1 MKSKSGKTEE
11 QHFYEELSWK
21 SDSQILEIIQN
32 PQNFN
37 NDSVKAAA
45 RIAAER
51 KLISS
56 EKETDMLL
64 DLEFSDN
71 IDENNNADTDEIVEL
86 SSLQIAEGLNRFWSS
101 LIIFVLANTLC
112 LVLGVNL
119 GNEWISSAMMVVVGV
134 FLVAFNVNFIKT
146 GTVSERKFSD
156 FAIWLAG
163 VYLSDEISGL
173 RSQKKVQGLI
183 WALLLIPFIA
193 IDQTVNRNTELVFI
207 GEGYVEDFYNYNIN
221 NNISENENV
230 NEVYLRSDTD
240 VYIDS
245 IKQQFYDKGKKWQN
259 QDKYAEA
266 ISCYNEV
273 LLLNLNVSDTAMLMS
288 MAYCYEKLQ
297 KPDSACKYIRLAL
310 EFGSYEAA
318 MQWQPKCR

>member
-21 SDSQILEIIQN
+21 SDSRILEIIQN

-173 RSQKKVQGLI
+173 RSQKKVQALI
-183 WALLLIPFIA
+183 WALLLIPFVA
-193 IDQTVNRNTELVFI
+193 IDQTVNRDTERVFI